1 MSLNISCGYLHT
13 IQRMA
18 DDIWADPMKNND
30 LIADVIT
37 AKAVLENQSVNFTEI
52 TGTKNQ
58 ELRVEWLTKCDIT
71 VGACSDDCTIDGADA
86 SPACKDYEIGCL
98 YETEFKVPL
107 RAYRDRTIEM
117 QQSIAFQKLAHM
129 MALDERIAQYVIA
142 GLVTNAGDNLF
153 PGGVG
158 DADPGITYI
167 APQYWDDAIWGYF
180 DQVRRL
186 NKFRNPYLITGN
198 NLYQLLFNRP
208 LESANAQGG
217 AANVRKINTLR
228 VYQDPENIEA
238 HAPGQTFLV
247 HKTAVALLNKA
258 WNKINPINAEVKAGQ
273 YWEWS
278 EESKNLPGVFY
289 DFTMKETCSGNDF
302 YQAFKIKFHGLFAA
316 NPFPCHDDNTGVLV
330 FECGTVTSHA
340 HDAVEPA

>member
-1 MSLNISCGYLHT
+1 
-13 IQRMA
+13 MA

>member
-1 MSLNISCGYLHT
+1 MSTEISCGYLHQ

-18 DDIWADPMKNND
+18 DDIWSDPMKNND

-37 AKAVLENQSVNFTEI
+37 AKAILENQSVSFEDI
-52 TGTKNQ
+52 TRGKNN
-58 ELRVEWLTKCDIT
+58 ELRVEWLTKCDID
-71 VGACSDDCTIDGADA
+71 VNECSDDCDISGEDA
-86 SPACKDYEIGCL
+86 EPQCKDYEIHCL

-129 MALDERIAQYVIA
+129 RALDERLTQYIIA
-142 GLVTNAGDNLF
+142 GIVAAAGTNLF
-153 PGGVG
+153 TGGVG
-158 DADPGITYI
+158 DVNGTTTYI
-167 APQYWDDAIWGYF
+167 APQYWDDAVWGYF
-180 DQVRRL
+180 NQVIRL
-186 NKFRNPYLITGN
+186 NKFRNPYFLTGN

-217 AANVRKINTLR
+217 SANVRKIGTLR
-228 VYQDPENIEA
+228 TYQDPENIED
-238 HAPGQTFLV
+238 HAPGQSFLL
-247 HKTAVALLNKA
+247 HKTAVAFLNKA

-289 DFTMKETCSGNDF
+289 DYIMKETCSGDEF
-302 YQAFKIKFHGLFAA
+302 YQAFKIKLHGLFAA
-316 NPFPCHDDNTGVLV
+316 NPFPCDDDNTGVIV
-330 FECGTVTSHA
+330 FECGTA
-340 HDAVEPA
+340 